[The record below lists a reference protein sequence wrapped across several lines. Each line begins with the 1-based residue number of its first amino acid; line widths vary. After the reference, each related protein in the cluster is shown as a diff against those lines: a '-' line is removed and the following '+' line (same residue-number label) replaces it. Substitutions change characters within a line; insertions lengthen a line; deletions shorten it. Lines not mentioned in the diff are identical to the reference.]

1 MFQTMACIK
10 WKLNVTWAKI
20 YAKWNLGQAKC
31 TIVFHRVIIVMGNHN
46 GVNDNQMSTEYMHLY
61 YLIDW
66 ITSTSR
72 AQTLNKN
79 LVQSFYMFKDI
90 RIFD

>member
-1 MFQTMACIK
+1 
-10 WKLNVTWAKI
+10 
-20 YAKWNLGQAKC
+20 
-31 TIVFHRVIIVMGNHN
+31 MGNHN